1 MAVKWLLHLHFDLV
15 IPALISPLACPL
27 RLGSRGRGHAALKWP
42 LSEHWRVRIGQGRR
56 TKERDLMNF
65 IARLRAL
72 LRGTSGQDLL
82 EYALLVALIALVC
95 VAVITSTGTNVQT
108 IFQRISNALQTAT
121 PAAP

>member
-1 MAVKWLLHLHFDLV
+1 MNLV
-15 IPALISPLACPL
+15 
-27 RLGSRGRGHAALKWP
+27 
-42 LSEHWRVRIGQGRR
+42 
-56 TKERDLMNF
+56 
-65 IARLRAL
+65 ARLRAL

-108 IFQRISNALQTAT
+108 IFQNISNALQTAT